1 LNLQRFYLAGFDLKP
16 MESLVPDFNSPID
29 PARDAE
35 GFLVARFL
43 HENGFRRISERDAAG
58 WSPLCYAV
66 LKGQVDI
73 VKSLLKCRAN
83 CQDRTTKFKKD
94 LNLSKNL
101 PVLSLAAHYHSNE
114 VLQLLLSSGA
124 KVNARCGHSCTALS
138 WAAISD
144 NAEAVQL
151 LLEAKVNP
159 LLKAFP
165 DVSPFRTACAV
176 GSVKVMRAMLATD
189 RMEVSLRFCLHM
201 ALAFSGESDT
211 ISFLIDASCDVNER
225 LKIPMSRMAWWGLM
239 KSLHAVHHLSPSKLT
254 DLAYHHYGATPLIF
268 SILTGK
274 FEVIPLL
281 VSAGARMDI
290 PNDRGKTAED
300 FLRKMDVPVSWRPVS
315 QGDPNDDDDISDS
328 RETIL
333 SI

>member
-1 LNLQRFYLAGFDLKP
+1 
-16 MESLVPDFNSPID
+16 M
-29 PARDAE
+29 
-35 GFLVARFL
+35 
-43 HENGFRRISERDAAG
+43 
-58 WSPLCYAV
+58 CYAV

-73 VKSLLKCRAN
+73 VKSLLKCRAD

-94 LNLSKNL
+94 LNLSKKL

-114 VLQLLLSSGA
+114 VLQLLLASA
-124 KVNARCGHSCTALS
+124 ANVNARCGHSCTALS

-151 LLEAKVNP
+151 LLDAKVDP

-176 GSVKVMRAMLATD
+176 GSTRVMRAMLATD
-189 RMEVSLRFCLHM
+189 RMKVSLRYCLHM
-201 ALAFSGESDT
+201 ALAFSGESNT
-211 ISFLIDASCDVNER
+211 ISCLIDASCDVNER
-225 LKIPMSRMAWWGLM
+225 LKIPRSRMAWWGLM
-239 KSLHAVHHLSPSKLT
+239 KSLHAVHYLSPSKLT

-274 FEVIPLL
+274 FEVIPIL
-281 VSAGARMDI
+281 VAAGARMDI

-300 FLRKMDVPVSWRPVS
+300 FLRKMDVPVAWRQIS
-315 QGDPNDDDDISDS
+315 QGDSKDDVEMKEAPIPDA
-328 RETIL
+328 RETII